1 MDDLP
6 VSRRI
11 DSYRWTAWLTPS
23 HCYTAMRQPW
33 SISGLCGKRCIDKYL
48 VLHVSH
54 MANGELSKL
63 LENPPHD
70 GGK

>member
-1 MDDLP
+1 MDCLADTFSLLH
-6 VSRRI
+6 SHATTME
-11 DSYRWTAWLTPS
+11 YQWLEWQEM
-23 HCYTAMRQPW
+23 HH
-33 SISGLCGKRCIDKYL
+33 IDKYL

-70 GGK
+70 GSK